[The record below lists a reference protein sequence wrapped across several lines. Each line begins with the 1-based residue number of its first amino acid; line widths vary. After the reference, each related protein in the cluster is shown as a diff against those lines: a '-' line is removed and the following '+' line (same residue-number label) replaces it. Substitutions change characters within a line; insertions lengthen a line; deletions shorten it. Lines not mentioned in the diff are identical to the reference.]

1 MKAGHKAPPEP
12 RLHDGQGRFC
22 QAKGRLRPFDYAL
35 TIFDDP
41 GGVNGESVMAAIDSI
56 SIVRTRIGERIAEI
70 EERVARLKPV
80 DICSRMEA
88 IRNMAAEHG
97 MAALEG
103 LADFAAHHAL
113 MPGHVAATRAC
124 LEHMDEALM
133 SDASAAAHDRESI
146 LAALAVRLH

>member
-1 MKAGHKAPPEP
+1 MAG
-12 RLHDGQGRFC
+12 L
-22 QAKGRLRPFDYAL
+22 
-35 TIFDDP
+35 
-41 GGVNGESVMAAIDSI
+41 ESLNL
-56 SIVRTRIGERIAEI
+56 VRARIGERIAEI

-88 IRNMAAEHG
+88 IRHMAAEHG

-103 LADFAAHHAL
+103 LADYGAHHAL

-124 LEHMDEALM
+124 LDHMDEALD
-133 SDASAAAHDRESI
+133 SENATHDRESI